1 MPDTPARPT
10 LLQRAV
16 LWILHALM
24 FYAVVLHPVLLMA
37 RFQPDDVVHYG
48 FLRWIAVVLVLYW
61 AASQLF
67 FTERP
72 VDTRPGR
79 QTLAVTAGILLVLGV
94 FTPIVSF
101 PFVGDVDFFRAGYGD
116 GYILLAMAGLS
127 MALAVTGRWKQV
139 LVPGLGALAVVL
151 WTFLSVQDTVSQ
163 ARSGVPATL
172 AGNPHEGLAA
182 SVMQA
187 IEWKWGWLLLF
198 AGSGLLV
205 YSAARRDELADE
217 ASPFAPAGMED
228 EPAAAPFEEP
238 ASAEGTAAGQA
249 DASAP
254 AGAAADE
261 ASAAAEGTA
270 AGQADETSAPSEP
283 TAAGSADASAP
294 AEAAAAGQADEAGA
308 VAVEAAGGET
318 AAPADETRSATAGDT
333 AEAAATPES
342 AAAEEPVTAAVE
354 TPATPPETAAEQ
366 TPQAPAGDAETP
378 AKPPMTAAEQTSP
391 APEGDTRAEDAP
403 PAIQPAEAK
412 APMPTPESGPAA
424 EESGAP
430 PAPTAVEESE
440 AAANEPAAKT
450 EAAGTA
456 ETASA
461 AESTAKKD

>member
-72 VDTRPGR
+72 ADTRPGR

-163 ARSGVPATL
+163 ARSGAPATL

-228 EPAAAPFEEP
+228 EPAAAPFEAA
-238 ASAEGTAAGQA
+238 ASAEATAAGPA
-249 DASAP
+249 GASAP
-254 AGAAADE
+254 AEAAADE
-261 ASAAAEGTA
+261 ASAAAEATA
-270 AGQADETSAPSEP
+270 AGQADDTSAPSEP
-283 TAAGSADASAP
+283 TAAGPADASAP
-294 AEAAAAGQADEAGA
+294 AGAAVAGPADASVPAETGAAGPAGEAGTG
-308 VAVEAAGGET
+308 AVEAAGGET
-318 AAPADETRSATAGDT
+318 APAGETRSATAGET
-333 AEAAATPES
+333 AAAAATPES
-342 AAAEEPVTAAVE
+342 AAAEGPVTAAAD
-354 TPATPPETAAEQ
+354 TPAPPPETAAEPA
-366 TPQAPAGDAETP
+366 TPAPAGDAETP
-378 AKPPMTAAEQTSP
+378 ATPPMTAAKQTSP
-391 APEGDTRAEDAP
+391 APAGDTRADKAP
-403 PAIQPAEAK
+403 PAIQPPEAK
-412 APMPTPESGPAA
+412 ASTPAPEAGPAA

-430 PAPTAVEESE
+430 PTPPAAEESE
-440 AAANEPAAKT
+440 AAANEPAAK
-450 EAAGTA
+450 
-456 ETASA
+456 
-461 AESTAKKD
+461 KD

>member
-24 FYAVVLHPVLLMA
+24 FYAVALHPVLLMA

-79 QTLAVTAGILLVLGV
+79 QTLAVTAGILLVFGV

-151 WTFLSVQDTVSQ
+151 WTFLSVQGTVSQ
-163 ARSGVPATL
+163 ARSGAPATL

-217 ASPFAPAGMED
+217 ASPFAPAEFED
-228 EPAAAPFEEP
+228 EAAAAYDEEIGEEP
-238 ASAEGTAAGQA
+238 ASAPAETAVAG
-249 DASAP
+249 P
-254 AGAAADE
+254 
-261 ASAAAEGTA
+261 
-270 AGQADETSAPSEP
+270 
-283 TAAGSADASAP
+283 ADASAP
-294 AEAAAAGQADEAGA
+294 AESTAATPADETSVPTETTAAGPADASAPTET
-308 VAVEAAGGET
+308 AA
-318 AAPADETRSATAGDT
+318 AAPADDAGAGLDAGADAPAPASGETEAAGEETAPPAGV
-333 AEAAATPES
+333 AEAEPAATPES
-342 AAAEEPVTAAVE
+342 ATAEDPVTAA
-354 TPATPPETAAEQ
+354 
-366 TPQAPAGDAETP
+366 AETP
-378 AKPPMTAAEQTSP
+378 AKPPVTAAEQTPP
-391 APEGDTRAEDAP
+391 ATAGDAAADAAP
-403 PAIQPAEAK
+403 PASQPAEAK
-412 APMPTPESGPAA
+412 AATPTPEAAAAEPAA
-424 EESGAP
+424 EGSGAP
-430 PAPTAVEESE
+430 PTPLDAEESE
-440 AAANEPAAKT
+440 AVANEPTAKNEAAADT
-450 EAAGTA
+450 EATP
-456 ETASA
+456 A
-461 AESTAKKD
+461 AESASKKD

>member
-24 FYAVVLHPVLLMA
+24 FYAVALHPVLLMA

-67 FTERP
+67 FTARP

-79 QTLAVTAGILLVLGV
+79 QTLAVTAGILLVFGV

-116 GYILLAMAGLS
+116 GYILLTMAGLS

-151 WTFLSVQDTVSQ
+151 WTFLSVQGTVSQ
-163 ARSGVPATL
+163 ARSGAPAAL
-172 AGNPHEGLAA
+172 AGNPHEGLAE

-205 YSAARRDELADE
+205 YSAARRDDWADE

-228 EPAAAPFEEP
+228 EPAAAPFEAAGEEP
-238 ASAEGTAAGQA
+238 TSAEATA
-249 DASAP
+249 DAPADESAP
-254 AGAAADE
+254 AE
-261 ASAAAEGTA
+261 ATTA
-270 AGQADETSAPSEP
+270 APADETSAPSEP
-283 TAAGSADASAP
+283 TAAGPADESAP
-294 AEAAAAGQADEAGA
+294 AETAVAGPVDDAGGGSVEAAAAPAPASGET
-308 VAVEAAGGET
+308 EAAGGET
-318 AAPADETRSATAGDT
+318 ATPTGETRSAPAGDA
-333 AEAAATPES
+333 AEDPAETAATPES
-342 AAAEEPVTAAVE
+342 AAAEGPVTAAAE
-354 TPATPPETAAEQ
+354 TLAKPPASAAEQTQPATAGDAATDAAPPATQPAEMKAVTSAPETAA
-366 TPQAPAGDAETP
+366 AE
-378 AKPPMTAAEQTSP
+378 
-391 APEGDTRAEDAP
+391 
-403 PAIQPAEAK
+403 
-412 APMPTPESGPAA
+412 PAA
-424 EESGAP
+424 EGSGAP
-430 PAPTAVEESE
+430 PTPPATEESE
-440 AAANEPAAKT
+440 AAANEPTAKT
-450 EAAGTA
+450 EAAADA
-456 ETASA
+456 EAAPA
-461 AESTAKKD
+461 AESASKKD

>member
-24 FYAVVLHPVLLMA
+24 FHVVALYPVLLMA

-101 PFVGDVDFFRAGYGD
+101 PFVGDVDFFRGGYGD

-127 MALAVTGRWKQV
+127 VALAVTGRWKQV

-163 ARSGVPATL
+163 ARSGAPATL

-217 ASPFAPAGMED
+217 ASPFAPVGIED
-228 EPAAAPFEEP
+228 QPAAAPFEAAREEP
-238 ASAEGTAAGQA
+238 ASMPAEPTAGAPADEASAPAEQAAAEPA

-254 AGAAADE
+254 DE
-261 ASAAAEGTA
+261 TTANASASAETTA
-270 AGQADETSAPSEP
+270 AGQADETSESSES

-294 AEAAAAGQADEAGA
+294 AEAAAAGPAGEAGA
-308 VAVEAAGGET
+308 GAVEAAGET
-318 AAPADETRSATAGDT
+318 AVPAGETRSAPAGA
-333 AEAAATPES
+333 AEPAATPES
-342 AAAEEPVTAAVE
+342 AAAEGPVTAAAE
-354 TPATPPETAAEQ
+354 TPAKPPETAAGQ

-378 AKPPMTAAEQTSP
+378 AKPPMTAAEQTPP
-391 APEGDTRAEDAP
+391 ATAGDAAADDAP
-403 PAIQPAEAK
+403 PATQPAEAK
-412 APMPTPESGPAA
+412 APTPTPEAAAA
-424 EESGAP
+424 E
-430 PAPTAVEESE
+430 PATEESE
-440 AAANEPAAKT
+440 AAANEPV
-450 EAAGTA
+450 
-456 ETASA
+456 
-461 AESTAKKD
+461 AKKD

>member
-24 FYAVVLHPVLLMA
+24 FYAVALHPVLLMA

-67 FTERP
+67 FTARP

-79 QTLAVTAGILLVLGV
+79 QTLAVTAGILLVFGV

-151 WTFLSVQDTVSQ
+151 WTFLSVQGTVSQ
-163 ARSGVPATL
+163 ARSGAPAAL

-217 ASPFAPAGMED
+217 ASPFAPAEFED
-228 EPAAAPFEEP
+228 EAAAAYDEEIGEEP
-238 ASAEGTAAGQA
+238 ASAPTEATAAAPVDDAGAEAAADEEVSAPAEPTA

-254 AGAAADE
+254 VE
-261 ASAAAEGTA
+261 S
-270 AGQADETSAPSEP
+270 TS
-283 TAAGSADASAP
+283 
-294 AEAAAAGQADEAGA
+294 
-308 VAVEAAGGET
+308 
-318 AAPADETRSATAGDT
+318 AAPADDAGAGSVEATAVPAAASGET
-333 AEAAATPES
+333 EAAGEETAHPAGVAEAEPAATPES
-342 AAAEEPVTAAVE
+342 DAAEGPVTAAAE
-354 TPATPPETAAEQ
+354 TPAKPPDTVAVAEPTPPATAGDDTETPPAKPPETTAE
-366 TPQAPAGDAETP
+366 PAPPAPAGDAET
-378 AKPPMTAAEQTSP
+378 A
-391 APEGDTRAEDAP
+391 DDAP
-403 PAIQPAEAK
+403 PAEAK
-412 APMPTPESGPAA
+412 AATPTPPDA
-424 EESGAP
+424 
-430 PAPTAVEESE
+430 EESE
-440 AAANEPAAKT
+440 AAANEPTAKN
-450 EAAGTA
+450 EAAAGA
-456 ETASA
+456 EATPA
-461 AESTAKKD
+461 AESASKQD

>member
-24 FYAVVLHPVLLMA
+24 FYAVALHPVLLMA

-67 FTERP
+67 FTARP

-79 QTLAVTAGILLVLGV
+79 QTLAVTAGILLVFGV

-151 WTFLSVQDTVSQ
+151 WTFLSVQGTVSQ
-163 ARSGVPATL
+163 ARSGAPAAL

-205 YSAARRDELADE
+205 YSAARRDDWADE
-217 ASPFAPAGMED
+217 ASPLVPAGFED
-228 EPAAAPFEEP
+228 EPEAAPFEETVEEP
-238 ASAEGTAAGQA
+238 ASAPAEAAVAGPA

-254 AGAAADE
+254 VE
-261 ASAAAEGTA
+261 STP
-270 AGQADETSAPSEP
+270 ADETSVPTET
-283 TAAGSADASAP
+283 TAAGPADASAP
-294 AEAAAAGQADEAGA
+294 AETAVAGPADDAGTGAAEATAVPAAASGET
-308 VAVEAAGGET
+308 EAAEEET
-318 AAPADETRSATAGDT
+318 AHPAGV
-333 AEAAATPES
+333 AEAEPAATPES
-342 AAAEEPVTAAVE
+342 DAAEGPVTAAAE
-354 TPATPPETAAEQ
+354 TPAKPPDTVAVAEPTPPATAGDDTETPPAKPPETTAE
-366 TPQAPAGDAETP
+366 PAPPAPAGDAET
-378 AKPPMTAAEQTSP
+378 A
-391 APEGDTRAEDAP
+391 DDAP
-403 PAIQPAEAK
+403 PAEAK
-412 APMPTPESGPAA
+412 AATPTPPDA
-424 EESGAP
+424 
-430 PAPTAVEESE
+430 EESE
-440 AAANEPAAKT
+440 AAANEPTAKN
-450 EAAGTA
+450 EAAAGA
-456 ETASA
+456 EATPA
-461 AESTAKKD
+461 AESASKKD

>member
-67 FTERP
+67 FAERP
-72 VDTRPGR
+72 ADTRPGR

-205 YSAARRDELADE
+205 YSAARRDDLADE
-217 ASPFAPAGMED
+217 ASPFAPVGMED
-228 EPAAAPFEEP
+228 EPAAAPF
-238 ASAEGTAAGQA
+238 AE
-249 DASAP
+249 P
-254 AGAAADE
+254 AGAKAAAAGPAG
-261 ASAAAEGTA
+261 ASAQAEAAA
-270 AGQADETSAPSEP
+270 AWPTDETSAPSEP
-283 TAAGSADASAP
+283 TAAGSADASAQ
-294 AEAAAAGQADEAGA
+294 AEATAAGPAGEAEAG
-308 VAVEAAGGET
+308 VVEAAGGET
-318 AAPADETRSATAGDT
+318 AAPADETRSAPTGAA

-342 AAAEEPVTAAVE
+342 AAAEGPVTAA
-354 TPATPPETAAEQ
+354 
-366 TPQAPAGDAETP
+366 AETP
-378 AKPPMTAAEQTSP
+378 AKPPETAAEP
-391 APEGDTRAEDAP
+391 AP
-403 PAIQPAEAK
+403 PATAGGATAANDATAAAKQSETAAEPAPPATAGDALADGAPPAAQPAEAK
-412 APMPTPESGPAA
+412 ASTPTPEAAAAEPAA
-424 EESGAP
+424 AESGAP

-440 AAANEPAAKT
+440 AAANESAAKT
-450 EAAGTA
+450 ETAGTA
-456 ETASA
+456 EAAPA
-461 AESTAKKD
+461 AESTAKRD

>member
-24 FYAVVLHPVLLMA
+24 FYAVALHPVLLMA

-67 FTERP
+67 FTARP

-79 QTLAVTAGILLVLGV
+79 QTLAVTAGILLVFGV

-151 WTFLSVQDTVSQ
+151 WTFLSVQGTVSQ
-163 ARSGVPATL
+163 ARSGAPATL

-217 ASPFAPAGMED
+217 ASPFTPAGFED
-228 EPAAAPFEEP
+228 EPAAAPFEETGEEP
-238 ASAEGTAAGQA
+238 ASTEATADDTGAETAA
-249 DASAP
+249 DEVSAP
-254 AGAAADE
+254 A
-261 ASAAAEGTA
+261 
-270 AGQADETSAPSEP
+270 EP
-283 TAAGSADASAP
+283 TADASAP
-294 AEAAAAGQADEAGA
+294 AEPTAAASADDAGA
-308 VAVEAAGGET
+308 ADAVEAADASAAASGETEAAGGET
-318 AAPADETRSATAGDT
+318 AAPAGETRSAPAS
-333 AEAAATPES
+333 AAAEGPAETAAPPES
-342 AAAEEPVTAAVE
+342 AAAEGPVTAAAE
-354 TPATPPETAAEQ
+354 TPAKPPVTVAELA
-366 TPQAPAGDAETP
+366 PPAPAGDAET
-378 AKPPMTAAEQTSP
+378 A
-391 APEGDTRAEDAP
+391 DDAP
-403 PAIQPAEAK
+403 PAEAK
-412 APMPTPESGPAA
+412 VATPTPEAAAAEPAA
-424 EESGAP
+424 EGPGAP
-430 PAPTAVEESE
+430 PTPEAAEESE

-450 EAAGTA
+450 EAAAGA
-456 ETASA
+456 EATPA
-461 AESTAKKD
+461 AESAPKKD

>member
-24 FYAVVLHPVLLMA
+24 FYAVALHPVLLMA

-48 FLRWIAVVLVLYW
+48 FLRWVAVVLVLYW

-67 FTERP
+67 FTARP

-79 QTLAVTAGILLVLGV
+79 QTLAVTAGILLVFGV

-151 WTFLSVQDTVSQ
+151 WTFLSVQGTVSQ
-163 ARSGVPATL
+163 ARSGAPAAL
-172 AGNPHEGLAA
+172 AGNPHEGLAE

-205 YSAARRDELADE
+205 YSAARRDDWADE
-217 ASPFAPAGMED
+217 APPFAPAGMED
-228 EPAAAPFEEP
+228 EPEAAPFEATVEEP
-238 ASAEGTAAGQA
+238 ASAEATAAAPA
-249 DASAP
+249 DDAGTETAADDASASAAATAGASAP
-254 AGAAADE
+254 AAVTSAASADDAGGGSVE
-261 ASAAAEGTA
+261 AVGASAAASG
-270 AGQADETSAPSEP
+270 ET
-283 TAAGSADASAP
+283 
-294 AEAAAAGQADEAGA
+294 EAT
-308 VAVEAAGGET
+308 GGET
-318 AAPADETRSATAGDT
+318 AAPAGETRAAPAGDA
-333 AEAAATPES
+333 AEDPAETAATPES
-342 AAAEEPVTAAVE
+342 AAAEGPVTAAAE
-354 TPATPPETAAEQ
+354 TPAEPAGTAAE
-366 TPQAPAGDAETP
+366 PAPPAPAGDAETP
-378 AKPPMTAAEQTSP
+378 AKPPVTAAEP
-391 APEGDTRAEDAP
+391 AP
-403 PAIQPAEAK
+403 PAPAGDAETADDATPAEAK
-412 APMPTPESGPAA
+412 AATPTPEAAAAEPAA
-424 EESGAP
+424 EGSGAP
-430 PAPTAVEESE
+430 PAPLDAEESE

-450 EAAGTA
+450 EAAEATP
-456 ETASA
+456 A
-461 AESTAKKD
+461 AENASKKD